1 VWILLERHAP
11 TNNRLCSAF
20 PKSNRIF
27 SRYPWN
33 REYTICIW
41 FIYSRYL
48 YLRSCIDCRFRAG
61 IFKAFPARS
70 DRESVFVES
79 GAFLTRSG
87 KESIS
92 AEKKDFLTRE
102 RERAFQARRE
112 RDFRARRTKRERV
125 QTIFTS
131 TAHRPCNI
139 KVEGESCAKKNRIEI
154 CKEVSSCF
162 QAEAAHSPCLY

>member
-102 RERAFQARRE
+102 RESFSSKKGERFSGEKNQERE
-112 RDFRARRTKRERV
+112 SPNYFY
-125 QTIFTS
+125 FY
-131 TAHRPCNI
+131 RPPPM
-139 KVEGESCAKKNRIEI
+139 
-154 CKEVSSCF
+154 
-162 QAEAAHSPCLY
+162 QH